1 MEFDITKLIFMIP
14 ALMFAVIIHE
24 LGHGIIANR
33 LGDPTPKFAG
43 RLTFNP
49 IPHIDIIGT
58 LLVPAILIIFKSPI
72 LFGWAKPVPINP
84 ANFRKLGYRKGM
96 AVTAAAGP
104 SVNFTAAVGF
114 GILYQ
119 IFSSDAVVGSLTSIF
134 GMGFIKSVLTPLLI
148 FFQYSVSI
156 NVILALF
163 NLLPIPPLDG
173 GRILMS
179 ILPPELEHKLE
190 PVEQY
195 GFIIVII
202 LLFIGVLNFII
213 IPPYIFLTR
222 VLLGF

>member
-24 LGHGIIANR
+24 LGHGIIAYR
-33 LGDPTPKFAG
+33 LGDPTAKLSG

-49 IPHIDIIGT
+49 IPHVDPIGT
-58 LLVPAILIIFKSPI
+58 LLVPIILILAKSPI

-84 ANFRKLGYRKGM
+84 LNFKKLGYRKGM
-96 AVTAAAGP
+96 AVAAAAGP
-104 SVNFTAAVGF
+104 SINLAAAVLF

-119 IFSSDAVVGSLTSIF
+119 IFSSESVVNILVSIF
-134 GMGFIKSVLTPLLI
+134 GEGFIKSVITPILI

-173 GRILMS
+173 GRVLMS
-179 ILPPELEHKLE
+179 ILPPELEQKLE

-202 LLFIGVLNFII
+202 LLFIGVLNIII
-213 IPPYIFLTR
+213 IPPYMYLTR
-222 VLLGF
+222 ILLGF

>member
-1 MEFDITKLIFMIP
+1 MDFDITKLIFMIP

-24 LGHGIIANR
+24 LGHGIIAYK
-33 LGDPTPKFAG
+33 LGDPTAKLEG

-49 IPHIDIIGT
+49 IPHIDPIGT
-58 LLVPAILIIFKSPI
+58 LLIPLILVIVKSPI

-84 ANFRKLGYRKGM
+84 MNFRKLGYRKGM

-104 SVNFTAAVGF
+104 FINLAAAVIF

-119 IFSSDAVVGSLTSIF
+119 IFSSEVLLSSVASTFGS
-134 GMGFIKSVLTPLLI
+134 GFIESVITPLLI

-156 NVILALF
+156 NVILAIF

-173 GRILMS
+173 GRVLMS
-179 ILPPELEHKLE
+179 ILPPELEQKLE

-202 LLFIGVLNFII
+202 LLFVGVLNIFI
-213 IPPYIFLTR
+213 IPPYIYLTR

>member
-24 LGHGIIANR
+24 LGHGVIAYR
-33 LGDPTPKFAG
+33 LGDPTAKISG

-49 IPHIDIIGT
+49 LPHVDPVGT
-58 LLVPAILIIFKSPI
+58 LLVPIILILAKSPI

-104 SVNFTAAVGF
+104 SVNFIAAVFF
-114 GILYQ
+114 GISYQ
-119 IFSSDAVVGSLTSIF
+119 ILSSDAVLGTLVSVF
-134 GMGFIKSVLTPLLI
+134 GPGIIKSVVTPLLI

-156 NVILALF
+156 NVILAIF

-173 GRILMS
+173 GRVLMS

-202 LLFIGVLNFII
+202 LLFIGVLNIII
-213 IPPYIFLTR
+213 IPPYMYLTR
-222 VLLGF
+222 ILLGF